1 MTTTTTKTM
10 TAKAKL
16 DQAIANRKPKPQQ
29 AARFPK
35 PAPIPAP
42 KVYVETV
49 EFARAL
55 DKVEQTLQSV
65 LQAMAAHDARLVR
78 TTETLTSLLKQ
89 IIDQDIKVEV
99 PEIKIPARP
108 TSFSVFVDD
117 GDEPIEM
124 RIQADSLN

>member
-1 MTTTTTKTM
+1 M
-10 TAKAKL
+10 TAKQKL

-65 LQAMAAHDARLVR
+65 LQAMAAHDARLVH
-78 TTETLTSLLKQ
+78 TTETLTKLLKQ

-117 GDEPIEM
+117 GGEPIEM